1 MKEIKDIKLK
11 VFEIRENYLI
21 YCMEDKE
28 NYEIYIKNK
37 KYGILDL
44 IIGAPKTQQTLEQ
57 LLNLINFDEEIKLYQ
72 EEHEDMEDL
81 NVYDL

>member
-1 MKEIKDIKLK
+1 MKEIKDIKLLK
-11 VFEIRENYLI
+11 VFEIKENYLI

-37 KYGILDL
+37 KYGILNL

-57 LLNLINFDEEIKLYQ
+57 LLNLIDFDEEIEIYKKEY
-72 EEHEDMEDL
+72 EDWED
-81 NVYDL
+81 

>member
-1 MKEIKDIKLK
+1 MKKIKDIKLLK
-11 VFEIRENYLI
+11 VFEIKENYLI

-37 KYGILDL
+37 KYGMLDL

-57 LLNLINFDEEIKLYQ
+57 LLNLIDFEKEIEIYKKKC
-72 EEHEDMEDL
+72 EDWED
-81 NVYDL
+81 